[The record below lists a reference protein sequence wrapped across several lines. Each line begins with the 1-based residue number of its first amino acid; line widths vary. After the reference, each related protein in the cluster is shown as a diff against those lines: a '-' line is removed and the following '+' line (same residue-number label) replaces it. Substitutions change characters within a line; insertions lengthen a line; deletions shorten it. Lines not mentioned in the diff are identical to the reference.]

1 MAKNDVFIKN
11 YIHLIMKTK
20 LLLLLTLLVSAFSWG
35 QAFTATYA
43 FDSVTTS
50 SGPTDPTAVPT
61 ATGATFS
68 SFNAV
73 GTPTNSNSAG
83 RFSFLDWSTGAT
95 TGSDVFTGAINTSE
109 YYQVTITPASGYT
122 IDINSITF
130 TLQRSGTGIR
140 QYAVRSS
147 LDYTTNLPASIS
159 PANTNL
165 SVVATNIFQ
174 VVDASTVANNGS
186 TITLDSSYDAL
197 SSAVTFRFYGWNAEA
212 TGGTFSIDNVIINGV
227 ATAVPT
233 CAAPTMSS
241 TVSATQNVT
250 GDIDFTGSVTDAGGG
265 TNITTRGFQISTS
278 NAMTTPTDLSEAS
291 TATGGYSLNTILNGN
306 TRYYYRAYA
315 INDCTPAQTGYSS
328 ATPVATSIV
337 TKQFSTT
344 ANAAT
349 NISSSSFTANWTN
362 PGGGTETY
370 TYKLYVTVD
379 DGTGTFI
386 PFATHTAISSATP
399 YYDLTGLTPNTRYR
413 YYFHSNNSAGDSELP
428 SNTIEVITLAPG
440 SDIVV
445 NSSYAYTSNIDY
457 KLYQVATISNTSHSI
472 GVFQFIIRDGGS
484 SALTDSKTTEL
495 NAISFN
501 VTNISNI
508 RTAALFFGNT
518 LINASPSITGSSISF
533 SGLSGTDVT
542 ALDGST
548 KSITLRVTFNTIV
561 TDNQQMQFTIAS
573 ATANTSGTIFDAS
586 NAGGATSS
594 ITGDRNRIEVTADRL
609 LFVQQPVNTSQNAPM
624 GTAPTVK
631 ACDSISPLY
640 GNVDLD
646 YTTAISIT
654 STGTMTGAPIS
665 VIPTTG
671 TGVSTFTGIVHTS
684 AGTYTLNATS
694 GTLTTTNSNNF
705 VISPFTFAAGDMRPL
720 YDGTDFSFNGSWEY
734 YNGTTW
740 LTVAGSGWDG
750 RAPQSTTTTIN
761 RILIDKLYITAGGSS
776 SKAYNCDFIIQ
787 SNGELFIVD
796 DDNPPVAAQMLAAGK
811 KIEVLSGGK
820 LFIEGDIDVATT
832 ANLIVRNG
840 GEMIINQSSID
851 FYHPMWDGAEKF
863 ESGSTVTINNWRFTG
878 AGSGSLFNVGGNTIS
893 NNDNGYKFGNLIIDI
908 NPSFSWSIV
917 GGDLGIIN
925 LCENDFEIFNASTNF
940 IFGATNRTG
949 TNGFLVNGNMTIYDG
964 PFSFGFSFTNDSFNH
979 QFIING
985 NFECGSNDILK
996 IHHVESGTPTALN
1009 GNVTFKGDVK
1019 IASTVTSFANDGAS
1033 GTPAR
1038 MSVNFENGTLALPKL
1053 IDIAPTS
1060 VAIPMN
1066 IKAGSVRK
1074 LATQDL
1080 TTNSVTS
1087 YTAPF
1092 TVETNGTLHFGWA
1105 NDGTTPLVIKKTASS
1120 PAGTNTFISQS
1131 SSTLIST
1138 SLDGLQQASATT
1150 GNVQYT
1156 SSNKTFN
1163 QTGTFWYVGK
1173 NDQATG
1179 DVFTSGGSAKTIICD
1194 LLDNTKKLT
1203 LNSSTSITSPGL
1215 LDIRK
1220 GQFVE
1225 TTTALITGSNGGLTM
1240 EIGTHYIIPSLSSS
1254 STDLIPRMS
1263 GLSLAYNLAS
1273 NSTIELNGADG
1284 INDFDQYLR
1293 GNYNYRNLTFSTSGT
1308 KTISDATPSVTG
1320 TITVANAAILDVE
1333 DNTMGGTGT
1342 SLTMTGTSEYKTA
1355 GINVKPDATG
1365 TYTLGIGTKVTFTSG
1380 STATPILTL
1389 QRIRLEPDYYNIDV
1403 VGNNVGTNTLTS
1415 PIKTRGTF
1423 KVKTNG
1429 LFKHSNTDGFNGS
1442 STTAIDNTNS
1452 PTITL
1457 EDNSTIEYAGAN
1469 QTITHFSPAYRN
1481 LHISGSGNK
1490 TLQVDFDT
1498 RVNENLEVLAGNTAT
1513 LLIEEGK
1520 VITVKEAVKVPNSG
1534 DAKLEI
1540 KDNGQ
1545 LIQIDDTN
1553 PLNLNSGENFYM
1565 ERKADVTTNDYV
1577 YWSSPTDN
1585 YSVTLIPN
1593 SSLRY
1598 EWNPIKYNS
1607 NGTQG
1612 NWIAASSTM
1621 AKGKG
1626 YIVRVPPSATPSEIT
1641 TNFKGTPRNGTV
1653 TVDIFRGNR
1662 LVDGTNVTRF
1672 DDNWNLVGNPYPSA
1686 ISALEFLQTNGA
1698 NLVDT
1703 DPSTPTPTVP
1713 ATTIVGAVWIWKH
1726 GIDLSSGN
1734 QDPFYYNFANNYSS
1748 TDYIKFNGT
1757 GSTDPSFNGF
1767 IGAGQG
1773 FMISMK
1779 DNPGVNPNDDDEV
1792 LPTTLSGI
1800 YKPYKNTVVFTNSMR
1815 VKDDESSYDNTQF
1828 FRTANAENS
1837 VAASDEKH
1845 RIWLDIIKTSNGQT
1859 DTALIGYVSN
1869 ATMGEDNLYD
1879 TFFMPRN
1886 EVSLYSLINT
1896 KSYIIQGRSLPFDTT
1911 DLVPLGMKIISA
1923 GNHTIAIR
1931 QVDGIFEGNQNIYLE
1946 DKQLNIIHDLKQS
1959 PYHFTA
1965 PTGINNTR
1973 FVLRYT
1979 TNALGNAD
1987 FDYDN
1992 QVIVFSKNNTVTI
2005 NSSIQNIDEVQVYDV
2020 LGRQLYQKASVEN
2033 QEHSFAKD
2041 IAQQTVIVKV
2051 KLQNGIWVTKKVL
2064 VK

>member
-1 MAKNDVFIKN
+1 
-11 YIHLIMKTK
+11 MKTK
-20 LLLLLTLLVSAFSWG
+20 LLLLLTLLVSTFSWG
-35 QAFTATYA
+35 QLNIPNSTTISQNFNGMGNLATAPIPTG
-43 FDSVTTS
+43 FRVNTTDNY
-50 SGPTDPTAVPT
+50 T
-61 ATGATFS
+61 TGAS
-68 SFNAV
+68 STTLSY
-73 GTPTNSNSAG
+73 GTTG
-83 RFSFLDWSTGAT
+83 TGAVTGTSGAGIINWANGINSSSTDRALGFLNGGALSSPRTILLEIKNTGT
-95 TGSDVFTGAINTSE
+95 TNITNLSISFDYEKYRTGTRAFNWTFFHGASATAINTSE
-109 YYQVTITPASGYT
+109 PTGDQSYGADAANAVVNPPTTINKTVNLTSLSIAPNDLYYLCW
-122 IDINSITF
+122 TF
-130 TLQRSGTGIR
+130 TGVG
-140 QYAVRSS
+140 
-147 LDYTTNLPASIS
+147 
-159 PANTNL
+159 
-165 SVVATNIFQ
+165 
-174 VVDASTVANNGS
+174 GS
-186 TITLDSSYDAL
+186 TNGQGI
-197 SSAVTFRFYGWNAEA
+197 G
-212 TGGTFSIDNVIINGV
+212 IDNFNIT
-227 ATAVPT
+227 ATFAVT
-233 CAAPTMSS
+233 CAAPTVTSSAPTSVSS
-241 TVSATQNVT
+241 TGATLNGEVTNV
-250 GDIDFTGSVTDAGGG
+250 GGG
-265 TNITTRGFQISTS
+265 TNITERGFQYATNPSL
-278 NAMTTPTDLSEAS
+278 TTPTTSNTTGTFGATSFTRTVSLSP
-291 TATGGYSLNTILNGN
+291 NTL
-306 TRYYYRAYA
+306 YYYRAYA
-315 INDCTPAQTGYSS
+315 VNNCATPQTGFSHTSS
-328 ATPVATSIV
+328 FPSFTTPHNAPTVATETGV
-337 TKQFSTT
+337 
-344 ANAAT
+344 
-349 NISSSSFTANWTN
+349 SSSSFTANWSATTTPT
-362 PGGGTETY
+362 PGSASFTY
-370 TYKLYVTVD
+370 TVEVYAD
-379 DGTGTFI
+379 
-386 PFATHTAISSATP
+386 A
-399 YYDLTGLTPNTRYR
+399 GLTTIVNTYSGLTATNHIVSGLTSSTTYYYR
-413 YYFHSNNSAGDSELP
+413 VKIVNAGGDSAWSGVE
-428 SNTIEVITLAPG
+428 EVTTLAPG

-445 NSSYAYTSNIDY
+445 NSSYGYSSNIDY

-484 SALTDSKTTEL
+484 IVSTDSKTTEL

-501 VTNISNI
+501 VTNVSNI
-508 RTAALFFGNT
+508 RSAALFFGNT
-518 LINASPSITGSSISF
+518 LINATPSIGGSTISF
-533 SGLSGTDVT
+533 SGLSGTNVT

-548 KSITLRVTFNTIV
+548 KTITLRVTFNTIV

-573 ATANTSGTIFDAS
+573 ATANAIGTIFDAT

-609 LFVQQPVNTSQNAPM
+609 LFVQIPTNVVVSGVMTPS
-624 GTAPTVK
+624 PTVS
-631 ACDSISPLY
+631 ACDVN
-640 GNVDLD
+640 GNRDLD
-646 YTTAISIT
+646 FTTATSIT
-654 STGTMTGAPIS
+654 SSGTLAGSPVSGTISAGLITFSGLVHTVAQTGRQLTVASSGLLFNSSLSTTFDVTDVANGTYRTLTTGTW
-665 VIPTTG
+665 PTTG
-671 TGVSTFTGIVHTS
+671 T
-684 AGTYTLNATS
+684 AT
-694 GTLTTTNSNNF
+694 
-705 VISPFTFAAGDMRPL
+705 
-720 YDGTDFSFNGSWEY
+720 WER
-734 YNGTTW
+734 
-740 LTVAGSGWDG
+740 LVAGSWTS
-750 RAPQSTTTTIN
+750 ATP
-761 RILIDKLYITAGGSS
+761 
-776 SKAYNCDFIIQ
+776 
-787 SNGELFIVD
+787 
-796 DDNPPVAAQMLAAGK
+796 AAGTTDLLIIRHAITTNGAFAATGGTK
-811 KIEVLSGGK
+811 MKIENGGTFNAGHNCTFNSLTIESGGK
-820 LFIEGDIDVATT
+820 IVITNPAVEILATT
-832 ANLIVRNG
+832 GTVTVDSG
-840 GEMIINQSSID
+840 G
-851 FYHPMWDGAEKF
+851 
-863 ESGSTVTINNWRFTG
+863 TVTINSATFNLGDGFWKGIENFKNGSILEILNWDWDDSPTTERLI
-878 AGSGSLFNVGGNTIS
+878 GSANIISTNT
-893 NNDNGYKFGNLIIDI
+893 NGYYFGNIIYSGA
-908 NPSFSWSIV
+908 PGTGEKAFTFV
-917 GGDLGIIN
+917 GITGTHK
-925 LCENDFEIFNASTNF
+925 LCENDLIINNGSSTFSAILTNVAANVEIGGNLIVNTNKFAFGALSASNVVHLVKGNIIGNGGTIDLNQTSGASATVFVNLEGNLDIKSASQLISVDDGCKYVFSKSGIQTISNASSSGLGQRVDFEIASGSTTRLINQDFPLTNGTNNFTVLNGGILEFNYFNLTGLGVFDLNTLGTLRITSSNGVNET
-940 IFGATNRTG
+940 GATGNVLSTG
-949 TNGFLVNGNMTIYDG
+949 TRTFSQTGIY
-964 PFSFGFSFTNDSFNH
+964 H
-979 QFIING
+979 Y
-985 NFECGSNDILK
+985 
-996 IHHVESGTPTALN
+996 V
-1009 GNVTFKGDVK
+1009 GNVTPQSTGTAMTFGSTGKRIIIDKSNPTDV
-1019 IASTVTSFANDGAS
+1019 
-1033 GTPAR
+1033 
-1038 MSVNFENGTLALPKL
+1038 VNL
-1053 IDIAPTS
+1053 
-1060 VAIPMN
+1060 
-1066 IKAGSVRK
+1066 
-1074 LATQDL
+1074 TQTTG
-1080 TTNSVTS
+1080 TTNELYILRGIFVETEVSNIYGSGNLTMDTDGKYLTSVTS
-1087 YTAPF
+1087 
-1092 TVETNGTLHFGWA
+1092 
-1105 NDGTTPLVIKKTASS
+1105 AS
-1120 PAGTNTFISQS
+1120 
-1131 SSTLIST
+1131 
-1138 SLDGLQQASATT
+1138 
-1150 GNVQYT
+1150 V
-1156 SSNKTFN
+1156 
-1163 QTGTFWYVGK
+1163 
-1173 NDQATG
+1173 
-1179 DVFTSGGSAKTIICD
+1179 
-1194 LLDNTKKLT
+1194 
-1203 LNSSTSITSPGL
+1203 
-1215 LDIRK
+1215 
-1220 GQFVE
+1220 
-1225 TTTALITGSNGGLTM
+1225 
-1240 EIGTHYIIPSLSSS
+1240 
-1254 STDLIPRMS
+1254 PRLS
-1263 GLSLAYNLAS
+1263 GLYNL
-1273 NSTIELNGADG
+1273 NGLSTIELNANNNQVLNGG
-1284 INDFDQYLR
+1284 
-1293 GNYNYRNLTFSTSGT
+1293 YNYRNLTFSIGGI
-1308 KTISDATPSVTG
+1308 KTITSSTPSITG
-1320 TITVANAAILDVE
+1320 TITVANSAKLNVE
-1333 DNTMGGTGT
+1333 NKTMGGTGT
-1342 SLTMTGTSEYKTA
+1342 NLTMTGTSEYITA
-1355 GINVKPDATG
+1355 GTGVKPDAQG
-1365 TYTLGIGTKVTFTSG
+1365 TYTLGNGTKVTFTSG
-1380 STATPILTL
+1380 STAVPISTL
-1389 QRIRLEPDYYNIDV
+1389 QEIRLAPNYYNIDV

-1662 LVDGTNVTRF
+1662 LVDETNVTRF

-1992 QVIVFSKNNTVTI
+1992 QVVVFSKNNTVTI
-2005 NSSIQNIDEVQVYDV
+2005 NSSIQNIAEVQVYDV
-2020 LGRQLYQKASVEN
+2020 LGRQLYQNTAVEN

-2041 IAQQTVIVKV
+2041 IAQQTIIVKV